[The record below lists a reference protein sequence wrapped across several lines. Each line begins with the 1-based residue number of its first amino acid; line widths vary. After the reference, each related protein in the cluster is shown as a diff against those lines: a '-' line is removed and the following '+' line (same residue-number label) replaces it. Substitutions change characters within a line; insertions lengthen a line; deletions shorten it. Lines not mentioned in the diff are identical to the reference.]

1 MQVWYKQKSRFWYS
15 WLSKIAR
22 RAKCQKHSPT
32 TKLSIWQSATHH
44 WLSIDC
50 CTCELRSEK
59 SSYRRPCNV
68 DRTVGDA
75 PSNVCFVTA
84 CSMDQ
89 CAEEKRT
96 EKNLILRMVYL
107 KPKLII
113 KDCARRFVLKLYWH
127 EAPRGFFAT
136 AELLVD
142 SVSLLNRER
151 LS

>member
-59 SSYRRPCNV
+59 SSYRRPCSV
-68 DRTVGDA
+68 DHSRRRTIECLFCDGLQHGPMCRREENRKEFNSTHGISEAETNNKRLRSTFCIEAILTRSTARLLCDSRA
-75 PSNVCFVTA
+75 SCRLCVT
-84 CSMDQ
+84 
-89 CAEEKRT
+89 T
-96 EKNLILRMVYL
+96 
-107 KPKLII
+107 
-113 KDCARRFVLKLYWH
+113 
-127 EAPRGFFAT
+127 
-136 AELLVD
+136 
-142 SVSLLNRER
+142 
-151 LS
+151 